1 MADVSGPDETT
12 GGESPSIDAAEFQK
26 VLPSRYKVLKILGQ
40 GGAGVVYKA
49 EDTMLDKL
57 VAIKTLRRAA
67 TPNEAL
73 RFQREAQLAGA
84 LNHPN
89 VMSVLD
95 FGMTESNDPYLV
107 MSFVKGES
115 LAQRLERK
123 GLLPRGEALNL
134 FLQIAKGLSHA
145 HKHSII
151 HRDIKP
157 SNVML
162 VKTKESIVAQ
172 IVDFGLA
179 KTVHE
184 DQRLTAPGA
193 GIGTPTYMSPE
204 QIRGEE
210 VDNRTDIYSFG
221 CLMFKVLMGRPPYQ
235 GRTAIDTIS
244 MHLNDE
250 PPSMKDSRGEPP
262 SEVLQM
268 LVLNCLAKDAD
279 DRYQTVDEI
288 IDVLKA
294 EIDLSNAQNVPLTLS
309 DETPVSGL
317 RPLSKREITVAGSF
331 LCLALLIGFISM
343 MIVKQTDSNKSV
355 PQAGALSSSPLTGA
369 HIEGEKPS
377 AGVSGDP
384 LDKIPIEHLFYKRKA
399 GWEPDTNVNDRQL
412 ARFIGTMA
420 PKSPF
425 NIDLSSCGVTPSGLV
440 ALKDSRV
447 RELNFHD
454 HPLNHET
461 TRGLAQISNLSIIE
475 LGETDVVD
483 PDAIR
488 DLKKLRKLIGFGL
501 HEVTLTQ
508 EILNSICELSHLQR
522 LDLNRC
528 MGGENIDWTVCQ
540 QVISLRELRLDG
552 TQLAPEAI
560 KQISQLKG
568 LHRLDIKFIK
578 LSDADVKLLGTMP
591 AKGPIKTKLN
601 LYVGRPLEFVTD
613 KQLDYLKKCGFDLIL
628 DGSKSGFDKYK
639 NEQF

>member
-1 MADVSGPDETT
+1 MAEVSGPDDVT
-12 GGESPSIDAAEFQK
+12 GEEMPSIDAAELQK
-26 VLPSRYKVLKILGQ
+26 VLPSRYKVLKILGR

-49 EDTMLDKL
+49 EDTFLDKL
-57 VAIKTLRRAA
+57 VAIKMLRRAA
-67 TPNEAL
+67 SPNEAL

-95 FGMTESNDPYLV
+95 FGMTEANDPYLV

-115 LAQRLERK
+115 LAQRLQRK
-123 GLLPRGEALNL
+123 GLLPLGQALNL
-134 FLQIAKGLSHA
+134 FLQIANGLSHA
-145 HKHSII
+145 HRRMII

-157 SNVML
+157 NNVML
-162 VKTKESIVAQ
+162 VKTEDSIVAQ

-179 KTVHE
+179 KTSNEPQH
-184 DQRLTAPGA
+184 LTSPGA
-193 GIGTPTYMSPE
+193 GVGTPTYMSPE

-221 CLMFKVLMGRPPYQ
+221 CLMYKVLTGRPPFQ
-235 GRTAIDTIS
+235 GGTAIDTIS
-244 MHLNDE
+244 MHLNDA
-250 PPSMKDSRGEPP
+250 PAPIRAGKGEPV
-262 SEVLQM
+262 SEVLQE
-268 LVLNCLAKDAD
+268 LVATCLQKDAN
-279 DRYQTVDEI
+279 DRYQSVDDI
-288 IDVLKA
+288 IEVLKQ
-294 EIDLSNAQNVPLTLS
+294 EIESSQTQHVSLTLS
-309 DETPVSGL
+309 EELGPGVRSWTAAQ
-317 RPLSKREITVAGSF
+317 KIYATVFVA
-331 LCLALLIGFISM
+331 LLLLIG
-343 MIVKQTDSNKSV
+343 VGVAYYVQKVDSEKPKIEAGELTTASV
-355 PQAGALSSSPLTGA
+355 TGA
-369 HIEGEKPS
+369 HIENKKYGEKT
-377 AGVSGDP
+377 SGDP
-384 LDKIPIEHLFYKRKA
+384 LDKIQIDHLFYKRKP

-412 ARFIGTMA
+412 ARFVSTMA

-425 NIDLSSCGVTPSGLV
+425 TIDLSSCSVTPSGLV

-447 RELNFHD
+447 RELNYHD

-461 TRGLAQISNLSIIE
+461 TRGLAQISNLNILE

-488 DLKKLRKLIGFGL
+488 DLKKMPKLIGFGL

-508 EILNSICELSHLQR
+508 EILNSICELPHLRR

-528 MGGENIDWTVCQ
+528 EGGENIDWTDCQ
-540 QVISLRELRLDG
+540 RIRSLRELRLDN
-552 TQLAPEAI
+552 TQLAPNAI
-560 KQISQLKG
+560 KQISALTG

-601 LYVGRPLEFVTD
+601 LYARRPLEFVTD
-613 KQLDYLKKCGFDLIL
+613 KQLEYLKKCGFDLIL